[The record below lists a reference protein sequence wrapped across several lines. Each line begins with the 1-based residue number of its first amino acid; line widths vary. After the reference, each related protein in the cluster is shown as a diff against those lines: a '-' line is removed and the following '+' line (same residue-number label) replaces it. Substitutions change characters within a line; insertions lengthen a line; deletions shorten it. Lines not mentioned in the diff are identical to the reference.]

1 MEIVSQNATSLAW
14 IGDAYMSLRVRLY
27 LVEKGIQNAHKLQE
41 KSAKLCSAKGQSKIL
56 NVLKEEDYFN
66 EDELEILRRG
76 RNATIHS
83 KAKNATGKEYLEATA
98 IEACLGYLYLYGHQ
112 TRLDTLLD
120 HMIEIGE
127 KL

>member
-1 MEIVSQNATSLAW
+1 MEIVTQNATTLAW
-14 IGDAYMSLRVRLY
+14 IGDGVMSLRVRLY
-27 LVEKGIQNAHKLQE
+27 LVEKGYQNAHKLQE

-56 NVLKEEDYFN
+56 NILKEENFFN
-66 EDELEILRRG
+66 ADELEILHRG

-112 TRLDTLLD
+112 KRLEELLD
-120 HMIEIGE
+120 RMIEIGE
-127 KL
+127 TI